1 MILSIGIV
9 CMIISLL
16 SFIVVDNFGNCVPER
31 KIKLIIYIAIIG
43 IALTTVGVL
52 FAI

>member
-9 CMIISLL
+9 CMMVSLL

-31 KIKLIIYIAIIG
+31 KIKMIIYLAIIG
-43 IALTTVGVL
+43 IVMSALGVL

>member
-9 CMIISLL
+9 CMIVSLL

-31 KIKLIIYIAIIG
+31 KIKLIIYVAIVG
-43 IALTTVGVL
+43 IVLTTIGAL